1 MKEDLN
7 KGKGIPCVRLED
19 NIVKMAILPKLIYRF
34 NLITIKIPAAFFFFA
49 EIDKIILK
57 FIRKFKR
64 LRLAETILKKKKKR
78 PKLKNPYFPISKLTI
93 IIKT

>member
-34 NLITIKIPAAFFFFA
+34 NLITIKIPAAFFFFQ
-49 EIDKIILK
+49 KLII
-57 FIRKFKR
+57 
-64 LRLAETILKKKKKR
+64 
-78 PKLKNPYFPISKLTI
+78 
-93 IIKT
+93 